1 MSAFTQRLAMAASG
15 PAPARAGMGLLAA
28 LCLVLA
34 VRLGLLLLGGP
45 TLPVPDVGA
54 SAAAVAANRS
64 PPLAN
69 WHLFGTAESAGT
81 EVARTTLALTLRGTF
96 ASADPGTGIAFIA
109 DASGLE
115 RSYQVGD
122 TLPGDAVLESV
133 FADHVIVRNAGQR
146 EHLGLSGTTASAASG
161 ATALPQKASAA
172 RPSGDPSGGYLRGM
186 PVFGA
191 PDLST
196 ARSER
201 APDLAALAQTANLL
215 PVSENGHLIGVRIRV
230 ADPAL
235 LERFGLSAEDVV
247 TAVNG
252 IPIDGPERRDA
263 LEQSLRAGGIV
274 TLTVRRGGA
283 ERQLSLGL

>member
-1 MSAFTQRLAMAASG
+1 MAANG
-15 PAPARAGMGLLAA
+15 PVLLRAGLTLLAA

-54 SAAAVAANRS
+54 GAAAVVRS
-64 PPLAN
+64 STTPLAS
-69 WHLFGTAESAGT
+69 WHLFGTAASTGAEI
-81 EVARTTLALTLRGTF
+81 ARTTLALTLRGTF
-96 ASADPGTGIAFIA
+96 ASAAPDHGIAFIA
-109 DASGLE
+109 DADGRE
-115 RSYQVGD
+115 RAYQVGD

-133 FADHVIVRNAGQR
+133 FADHVIVRNGAQR
-146 EHLGLSGTTASAASG
+146 ERLGLPGAVAAPANG
-161 ATALPQKASAA
+161 ERAAPANAAAA
-172 RPSGDPSGGYLRGM
+172 RPPSDPSGGYLRGV
-186 PVFGA
+186 PAFGA
-191 PDLST
+191 PDLAT
-196 ARSER
+196 ARSAL
-201 APDLAALAQTANLL
+201 APDLAALAQSANLL

-230 ADPAL
+230 PDPAV
-235 LERFGLSAEDVV
+235 LERFGLHAEDVV

-283 ERQLSLGL
+283 ERQVSLGL